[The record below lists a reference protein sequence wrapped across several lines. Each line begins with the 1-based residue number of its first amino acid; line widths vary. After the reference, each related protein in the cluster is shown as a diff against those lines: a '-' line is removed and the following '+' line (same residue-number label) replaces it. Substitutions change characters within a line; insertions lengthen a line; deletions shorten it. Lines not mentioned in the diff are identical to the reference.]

1 MQCIDQNGQTVHITE
16 NDEQWLDDAFFR
28 AEMDKL
34 PDDAPRAILLYRV
47 STKNQVDHDDIPL
60 QKIEGRKFCVQ
71 HRWRAVLEKL
81 EKGVSGSKVSAEKRD
96 AIQDIR
102 KAALHHEFDVL
113 VVYMFDRLGRIQ
125 NETPFVLEWFVEHG
139 IEVWSTREGQ
149 QKIENQTDRLLN
161 YIRFWQAESES
172 HKTQE
177 RVKTR
182 IGQLNSSGYFTGGTV
197 PFGYCAVHKGRL
209 NKKDQPVK
217 DLEIDPIEGPI
228 VRELFELTAYQGRSA
243 YRLAQMLNERGVRTH
258 RGTKFQANNILRII
272 HHKGYMGYIY
282 TKAACSQFIP
292 ELQIVGEHLFQLA
305 QRVTEQRCSKI
316 QQAKQVAQRSENPT
330 LLAGMVYCAHC
341 GARLSAFEHK
351 DRYKLADGTVVEKVA
366 PKYNCY
372 QKSQK
377 LRACD
382 GQQLYKAEIVDSI
395 VLQIA
400 REIFEQIR
408 RQPRDRTT
416 EQMLRKQATEKRGER
431 LALEKRLKKAEYIL
445 SKYEGE
451 VIKCIEGTSDFS
463 KGMLDRLIK
472 NAEADL
478 ANVKK
483 EYKQATENVIDERKE
498 LKKLDQ
504 YYKDFMGW
512 ADEFEMATL
521 ERKRMILG
529 QLFTK
534 VEVAKGYK
542 VTVHVNMSYK
552 QFLGLG
558 ATQMKEAG

>member
-292 ELQIVGEHLFQLA
+292 ELQIVDEHLFQLA